1 MGKSLLKV
9 DAHGIAE
16 ECAKLLKDKY
26 GAEKI
31 YLIGSLADGGRYT
44 EYSDID
50 LAVVG
55 LSAALYFK
63 ALSDLMRRYF
73 SLTKIDLIPFEDCS
87 KEFQEKI
94 INYGEIL
101 ID

>member
-1 MGKSLLKV
+1 MDKTLLKV
-9 DAHGIAE
+9 DAHSIAG
-16 ECAKLLKDKY
+16 ECAKLLKHEY
-26 GAEKI
+26 GAEKV
-31 YLIGSLADGGRYT
+31 YLIGSLADEERYT

-55 LSAALYFK
+55 LSPSLYFK
-63 ALSDLMRRYF
+63 ALAVLMRRYF

-87 KEFQEKI
+87 KEFQKKI
-94 INYGEIL
+94 IDYGEVL

>member
-1 MGKSLLKV
+1 MGKALLKV
-9 DAHGIAE
+9 DAYGIAE
-16 ECAKLLKDKY
+16 ECAKLLKDEY
-26 GAEKI
+26 GAEKVF
-31 YLIGSLADGGRYT
+31 LIGSLADGRRYT

-55 LSAALYFK
+55 LSSALYFK
-63 ALSDLMRRYF
+63 ALADLMRRYF
-73 SLTKIDLIPFEDCS
+73 SLTRIDLIPFEDCS

-94 INYGEIL
+94 TNHGEVL

>member
-1 MGKSLLKV
+1 MGKTLLKI

-16 ECAKLLKDKY
+16 ECAKLLKDEY
-26 GAEKI
+26 GAKKV
-31 YLIGSLADGGRYT
+31 YLIGSLANRGRYT

-55 LSAALYFK
+55 LSSSLYFK
-63 ALSDLMRRYF
+63 ALADLMRRYF

-94 INYGEIL
+94 INHGEVL

>member
-1 MGKSLLKV
+1 MGKTLLKV
-9 DAHGIAE
+9 DAYSIAE
-16 ECAKLLKDKY
+16 ECAKLLKDEY
-26 GAEKI
+26 GAKKV
-31 YLIGSLADGGRYT
+31 YLIGSLADEERYT

-55 LSAALYFK
+55 LSPSSYFK
-63 ALSDLMRRYF
+63 ALATLMRRYF
-73 SLTKIDLIPFEDCS
+73 SLTKIDLIPFEDCG

-94 INYGEIL
+94 INYGEVL